1 MYSPVRKKLRDPRI
15 RTRLLAT
22 APRAPWC
29 TAHLVGCAPD
39 RPPVAQCSRCRN
51 GRVPELFCTQPGGT
65 NTRILQSRLHNS
77 PERAFRRV
85 CRCKAVDHDP
95 IRNKLAGNTC

>member
-1 MYSPVRKKLRDPRI
+1 M

-22 APRAPWC
+22 APRAPC
-29 TAHLVGCAPD
+29 GTAHLVGCASD
-39 RPPVAQCSRCRN
+39 RPPVAQRSWCRN
-51 GRVPELFCTQPGGT
+51 GRVPQLFCTQPGGT

-85 CRCKAVDHDP
+85 YRCKAVEHDR